1 MLYDGAFDGSNTK
14 TRTAIP
20 GQTGN
25 QAIQEETTERKDEK
39 KKVNFLLPHR

>member
-1 MLYDGAFDGSNTK
+1 MLYNWAFDGTNTK

-25 QAIQEETTERKDEK
+25 QAIQKEITERKDEQEK
-39 KKVNFLLPHR
+39 IKFLLPQG

>member
-1 MLYDGAFDGSNTK
+1 MLNNRALHRRNRK

-25 QAIQEETTERKDEK
+25 QAIQKETTERKDEQE
-39 KKVNFLLPHR
+39 KVKFLLPQG